1 MVSTSTH
8 IVTVLYKIARIEVD
22 HDKAPGF
29 ASSLEDIVRH
39 VPVMVSHGAGSAVR
53 EDDWGEGDVEDLAH
67 GGGRHVGQVHDHAE
81 SVHLQHHVASKLK
94 KIMVGLN
101 KTVMIFPLHE

>member
-1 MVSTSTH
+1 MVCTH

-39 VPVMVSHGAGSAVR
+39 VPVMVSYGAGSAVR
-53 EDDWGEGDVEDLAH
+53 EDDWGRGHPERVVH
-67 GGGRHVGQVHDHAE
+67 GEPGQRRNVRNN
-81 SVHLQHHVASKLK
+81 LC
-94 KIMVGLN
+94 
-101 KTVMIFPLHE
+101 